1 MIKKC
6 VVLNGKV
13 INIGEWDYQKQK
25 VLVSPPEYDKDG
37 KLIKEAVYEDKIM
50 NPLPEG
56 ATVEERDF
64 EYDTNYGWYE
74 VGTEVKYEIVEL
86 KKQLAETDYKII
98 KCYEYQL
105 AGLELPYDIQTL
117 HTERQVLRDRINELE
132 VGLDA

>member
-37 KLIKEAVYEDKIM
+37 KLIKETVYEDKIM

-64 EYDTNYGWYE
+64 EYDLDRGWYE

-105 AGLELPYDIQTL
+105 VGLELPYDIQTL
-117 HTERQVLRDRINELE
+117 HTERQALRDRIKMCES
-132 VGLDA
+132 GGD